1 MGHYE
6 WIIGKGIDKW
16 VSLPPADY
24 KSSCPSQYGRA
35 SKSLFS
41 EWRNLGNWIVYFDW
55 KKSWKT
61 NLQDNKHQHMAIKTE
76 KLEIL

>member
-41 EWRNLGNWIVYFDW
+41 EWGNLGNWIVYVDW
-55 KKSWKT
+55 
-61 NLQDNKHQHMAIKTE
+61 
-76 KLEIL
+76 

>member
-16 VSLPPADY
+16 VSLKPADY

-35 SKSLFS
+35 SKFF
-41 EWRNLGNWIVYFDW
+41 RMVKLGQLDR
-55 KKSWKT
+55 
-61 NLQDNKHQHMAIKTE
+61 L
-76 KLEIL
+76 L